1 MRDLLI
7 AEKSLTP
14 STQIVVSKYHS
25 KTTSKQKHQTR
36 VLGEMADSRARA
48 EKIKSRG
55 LVLSESM
62 EVLKNKKDEG
72 MLKGHRSQP
81 E

>member
-36 VLGEMADSRARA
+36 VFGEMADSRAGA
-48 EKIKSRG
+48 EKIK
-55 LVLSESM
+55 ESL
-62 EVLKNKKDEG
+62 EVLYYLKAWKCSKIKK
-72 MLKGHRSQP
+72 MRAC
-81 E
+81 